1 MAEAQAAVGMS
12 RKWDARE
19 AGREVARS
27 TIQKL
32 ESPPNFFLLFSTIHY
47 KDHGGF
53 EELLKGIYDI
63 IPKGTPLIGGTVVG
77 FLNNYGCY
85 TRGVTGLAVSSNDM
99 NVVFGFGKNTK
110 RNPKKAVEK
119 SAEMILRGNDN
130 NYKNKFLLNFVSGP
144 SVLEIPGQGAKKVID
159 SGFMSRF
166 ISLAFGMSQYLFQK
180 GVGREDEIFEEMTK
194 KLPDYYMILG
204 TAVDDYKGLDN
215 YEFLNGA
222 VITNSIVNLGL
233 STNLD
238 LNVYT
243 THGMKQTNIK
253 FEITKLSKDRHIIHK
268 INNKPAREELL
279 NILYWPE
286 GFLNEKTMA
295 LTIPYY
301 PISLKR
307 RGREIPVVMPF
318 VLKHS
323 IATPCIIDGGEVFIL
338 RTSGNDL
345 INAIKENLS
354 NFRDIS
360 PDFGLCSA
368 CMTILETLGSKIEIV
383 REEMLSY
390 FKDKPFISFF
400 CAGEGTYSP
409 TSDIVYAN
417 MSFNTAVFGK
427 KTE

>member
-1 MAEAQAAVGMS
+1 LSETQAAVGLS

-19 AGREVARS
+19 AGREVARA
-27 TIQKL
+27 TIKKL
-32 ESPPNFFLLFSTIHY
+32 KSPPNFILLFSTIHY
-47 KDHGGF
+47 KNHGGF
-53 EELLKGIYDI
+53 EELLNGIYDI

-99 NVVFGFGKNTK
+99 DVVFGFGNNTK

-119 SAEMILRGNDN
+119 SAKMINNGVDH

-144 SVLEIPGQGAKKVID
+144 SVLEILGQGAKKVID
-159 SGFMSRF
+159 SGWMSRF

-180 GVGREDEIFEEMTK
+180 GVGREDEIFEEMVK

-204 TAVDDYKGLDN
+204 TSVDDYKGLDN
-215 YEFLNGA
+215 FQFINDT
-222 VITNSIVNLGL
+222 VVTNSIANLGVY
-233 STNLD
+233 TNLD
-238 LNVYT
+238 LDVCT
-243 THGMKQTNIK
+243 THGMRETDIK
-253 FEITKLSKDRHIIHK
+253 FKITKLSKDRHIIHE

-279 NILYWPE
+279 EILNWPE

-295 LTIPYY
+295 LTVPYY

-307 RGREIPVVMPF
+307 RGKKIPVVMPF
-318 VLKHS
+318 ALKHS
-323 IATPCIIDGGEVFIL
+323 LATPCIIDGGEVYIL
-338 RTSGNDL
+338 RTSGRDL
-345 INAIKENLS
+345 ISAIKENLNNFS
-354 NFRDIS
+354 NIT

-390 FKDKPFISFF
+390 FGDKPFISFF

-409 TSDIVYAN
+409 INDIVYAN

-427 KTE
+427 KHN